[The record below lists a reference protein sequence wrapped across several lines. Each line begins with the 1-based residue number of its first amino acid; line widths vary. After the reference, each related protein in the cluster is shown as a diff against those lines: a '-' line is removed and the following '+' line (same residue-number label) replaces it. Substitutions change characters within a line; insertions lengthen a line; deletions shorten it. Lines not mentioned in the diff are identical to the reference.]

1 MGDVETTE
9 LRIPEATE
17 DEVNIEERGNV
28 KDEVGNTSI
37 NRRFEH
43 GNTQSTTHEV
53 DKQNV
58 VEVTIGMGNIEGTTP
73 KGKIVDLHRHVE
85 VTTVSGNLTVV
96 YTIGD
101 GMSFTEFIMVLRRIL
116 AEHNKDRED
125 ILDKFSTNLSSSR
138 QHPVL
143 TKQYGEEPPW
153 LHVKLQVVEEGKEP
167 SWTTLIMRVDS
178 LYVCGFMDRNGN
190 LYRLIDDK
198 TKSEAII
205 PKGHNGANIQDLQWK
220 VSYPSLLGD
229 KKTILHQK
237 TKKDDLTSKDKKT
250 ILHQKTKK
258 DDLTSKDK
266 TTKVRNEVVHELGR
280 AHLGRDFAM
289 EAVRRLSEHN
299 PDTEVAGMIS
309 GRLALGGLIVL
320 VCESARMN
328 PFYDSFARGWSTGEG
343 FKEELMR
350 KYVWDCYYSNTS
362 RELRQWKSE
371 NYINLKTWV
380 TDPIPQLQTMHLVL
394 NAPLPKNEG
403 NNDDGNP
410 DPSTSGDA
418 GANAGNQNN
427 NGNNNGKA
435 EEGNDDGNSD
445 PSTSSK
451 EDGNGDPSPSNDAGE
466 GSKGR
471 PDGNTGNQNNNNT
484 SNLQENSGKSKED
497 GDADGN
503 NDPTRGEGGGRTNKQ
518 NTGKAD
524 DTLGHGRPL
533 VELLAVHAHLG
544 VVDTKIIV
552 FDGKRGQI
560 IYKHAKQGEEVG
572 RMEDLVLTG
581 PYRGISA
588 YASFT
593 IKVDIPKA
601 NPARFEWDCYDQ
613 SNADKVDAVNP
624 SYGEIKDKDGK
635 LLAEVTYA
643 VMSDALEATVQQVM
657 LRLKDGHTL
666 NDVHGEIKARIDG
679 FEVGSI
685 LFNPTQGAG
694 KCFSPAGDSWFLLQ
708 LARNVV
714 AVPCGKVLHIEVDL
728 KTETSNDQG
737 PKPLKVALKFD
748 NRTLSQSSPDGNG
761 NEVEVDIDWYPEIS
775 RPSHPPE
782 QTIGEVREQ
791 EPSHLVEA
799 KMISV
804 REPDLGYTI
813 GDAVSFTRFI
823 THLRHF
829 VAEHP
834 DKEDIL
840 YHQVL
845 AKQRAEQPARWLHIK
860 LEVVEDKKTL
870 STTLLIRDDDLY
882 VHGFMNQE
890 GVCYELLETKD
901 STVNMI
907 PEDEYNPH
915 PLYWGLTYNTILNVQ
930 DGSEATA
937 KLVTEGLGMSFAI
950 EAVRRLSSST
960 HPDVEVDGEKS
971 ARVALA
977 GLIVMVCESARMNP
991 LRDAIAGGWSNGTGF
1006 TEQLMDRYVRKYGE
1020 MSRNLQKWKS
1030 SNSDN
1035 WPHPI
1040 SELQATCLVLNTQLL
1055 PDETVDRPVG
1065 RPRVELLSIHA
1076 DLGGVGTKIIVFDG
1090 KRGQIIYRHNKQREQ
1105 GTTENLVLTG
1115 PYTGISAYLC
1125 FAIKI
1130 DIPDA
1135 GPMVFKWDCYN
1146 PQHAAQVDKPP
1157 MSHDMGN
1164 IAKVT
1169 YAVMS
1174 NALKAT
1180 VQVKLRLND
1189 EHSAVGIGGEITALI
1204 DGFEDE
1210 EDNRSILFRP
1220 EKRTC
1225 QSFSSTDN
1233 DSMILLQLARNVLAV
1248 PYGKDLRI
1256 KVDLEIETSNNQGI
1270 KNLRADL
1277 CIANG
1282 ILSQC
1287 HVVDGGEVEVNVTWY
1302 PQEEITYEHQHEVVY
1317 TIGDARSYRGF
1328 IMALCRILTN
1338 HPDHEGILDGPEHP
1352 KLSTR
1357 QHPLLLSDRMDRWL
1371 HIKLQVAGEGT
1382 SVTLAIG
1389 MDDLRVHGFTNEN
1402 EDRLWYRP
1410 EDYKKWLSLSS
1421 QVNLH
1426 WGYGYDSI
1434 LGVNSHEGIVGKL
1447 ASETQGLGKTTAVNA
1462 VRVLSRF
1469 RPHVLLGELVAGG
1482 DKYYDARVA
1491 LVCLSVM
1498 VCDSAKLNPVLKHIE
1513 SGWENGT
1520 GHTKELEGYIKN
1532 WNRISSALLDWKEDS
1547 YRTWMKD
1554 ERLERIGIKS
1564 PEDALDVVHLCSAE
1578 RMHRF

>member
-1 MGDVETTE
+1 MGDVKTTDPRMSKAKVRVRFIKKE
-9 LRIPEATE
+9 NGQLSYVYTGTINTFIGENQVGRHQ
-17 DEVNIEERGNV
+17 VNGGLEYTVAVPHGKVLKTSMTNGQV
-28 KDEVGNTSI
+28 KKFLQFV
-37 NRRFEH
+37 H
-43 GNTQSTTHEV
+43 GNTQSKTHEV
-53 DKQNV
+53 DDQNV
-58 VEVTIGMGNIEGTTP
+58 VEVTVEWGNIEATHQPGIEVLSHP
-73 KGKIVDLHRHVE
+73 VE
-85 VTTVSGNLTVV
+85 VTTVPGFLTVV

-101 GMSFTEFIMVLRRIL
+101 AMSFTEFIMVLRRIL
-116 AEHNKDRED
+116 ADHKDRED
-125 ILDKFSTNLSSSR
+125 ILDKFSINLSTSR

-143 TKQYGEEPPW
+143 TKQHAEEPPW
-153 LHVKLQVVEEGKEP
+153 LHVKLQVARRAI
-167 SWTTLIMRVDS
+167 TLIMRVDS
-178 LYVCGFMDRNGN
+178 LYVCGFMDQNGK
-190 LYRLIDDK
+190 LYRLIDSK
-198 TKSEAII
+198 TASEAII
-205 PKGHNGANIQDLQWK
+205 PRRHHNDIEDLDWT
-220 VSYPSLLGD
+220 VSYKSMLGATD
-229 KKTILHQK
+229 NEIVHK
-237 TKKDDLTSKDKKT
+237 LT
-250 ILHQKTKK
+250 
-258 DDLTSKDK
+258 
-266 TTKVRNEVVHELGR
+266 NAG
-280 AHLGRDFAM
+280 LGRDFAM
-289 EAVRRLSEHN
+289 KAVRRLSGPRHPN
-299 PDTEVAGMIS
+299 DEVTGMTN
-309 GRLALGGLIVL
+309 GKLALGGLIVL
-320 VCESARMN
+320 VCESARLN
-328 PFYDSFARGWSTGEG
+328 PLHDSFARGWSTGEG
-343 FKEELMR
+343 FSEELMR
-350 KYVWDCYYSNTS
+350 KYVWGYYGKTS
-362 RELRQWKSE
+362 GKLRKWKSE
-371 NYINLKTWV
+371 NYANLN
-380 TDPIPQLQTMHLVL
+380 PIPQLQAMHLVL
-394 NAPLPKNEG
+394 NAPPPKTEG
-403 NNDDGNP
+403 NDDGNP
-410 DPSTSGDA
+410 DPSTSSDA
-418 GANAGNQNN
+418 GGNAGNQNN
-427 NGNNNGKA
+427 NNGHAGNNNGNAGKK
-435 EEGNDDGNSD
+435 EGNDDGNPD
-445 PSTSSK
+445 PSTSS
-451 EDGNGDPSPSNDAGE
+451 E
-466 GSKGR
+466 
-471 PDGNTGNQNNNNT
+471 
-484 SNLQENSGKSKED
+484 ED
-497 GDADGN
+497 GDA
-503 NDPTRGEGGGRTNKQ
+503 GRNSDNSK
-518 NTGKAD
+518 NTGEAD

-533 VELLAVHAHLG
+533 VELLAVRADLR
-544 VVDTKIIV
+544 VVGTKIIV
-552 FDGKRGQI
+552 FDRKRGQI
-560 IYKHAKQGEEVG
+560 IYRHAQQGEEG
-572 RMEDLVLTG
+572 TTEDLVLTG

-588 YASFT
+588 YGSFT
-593 IKVDIPKA
+593 IKVDIPNA
-601 NPARFEWDCYDQ
+601 DPARFEWDCYLPR
-613 SNADKVDAVNP
+613 NAKQVDAMEP
-624 SYGEIKDKDGK
+624 SYGDIKAPNGSKV
-635 LLAEVTYA
+635 AEVTYA
-643 VMSDALEATVQQVM
+643 VMSNALEATVQVM

-666 NDVHGEIKARIDG
+666 NDVHGEIKARIEG
-679 FEVGSI
+679 FKVGSI
-685 LFNPTQGAG
+685 LFKQTQGAG
-694 KCFSPAGDSWFLLQ
+694 QCFSRDGDSFLLQ

-728 KTETSNDQG
+728 KMETPNGQG

-748 NRTLSQSSPDGNG
+748 NGTLSRSSPGDNG
-761 NEVEVDIDWYPEIS
+761 NEVRVDIAWYPEIS

-782 QTIGEVREQ
+782 QTSEEMGEQ
-791 EPSHLVEA
+791 EPSHPVEA
-799 KMISV
+799 KMMSR
-804 REPDLGYTI
+804 REPDLLYTI
-813 GDAVSFTRFI
+813 GDEVSFTRFI
-823 THLRHF
+823 MNLRRF

-834 DKEDIL
+834 DQEDIL
-840 YHQVL
+840 ERPVL

-977 GLIVMVCESARMNP
+977 GLIVVVCESARMNP

-1006 TEQLMDRYVRKYGE
+1006 TEQLMDRYVRKYGD
-1020 MSRNLQKWKS
+1020 MSRNLQKWKI
-1030 SNSDN
+1030 SNFDY

-1040 SELQATCLVLNTQLL
+1040 SELQATRLVLNTQL
-1055 PDETVDRPVG
+1055 PNVIYPHAG

-1076 DLGGVGTKIIVFDG
+1076 DLGVVGTKIIVFDG
-1090 KRGQIIYRHNKQREQ
+1090 KRGQIIYRHSKQREQ

-1248 PYGKDLRI
+1248 PYGTDLRI

-1402 EDRLWYRP
+1402 EYRLWYRP
-1410 EDYKKWLSLSS
+1410 EDYKKWLSS

-1469 RPHVLLGELVAGG
+1469 HPHVHLGKLEAGG

-1498 VCDSAKLNPVLKHIE
+1498 VCDSARLNPVLKHIE
-1513 SGWENGT
+1513 SGWKNGA
-1520 GHTKELEGYIKN
+1520 GLTKELEGYIKN
-1532 WNRISSALLDWKEDS
+1532 WNRISSALQDWKEDS

-1578 RMHRF
+1578 RMRRF